1 MKASQRRAIIEA
13 WAWRPGDPVAP
24 DVDDTH
30 PQAGPKYSCKRDL
43 PESAYQRLCRFARRI
58 RCLELEYALK
68 ISYRKPARLPPALEL
83 MRTGFNAPELFREF

>member
-1 MKASQRRAIIEA
+1 MKASQLSAIIEA

-43 PESAYQRLCRFARRI
+43 PESALSAIMPVRAKDSLLGIGVCAEDFPIA
-58 RCLELEYALK
+58 
-68 ISYRKPARLPPALEL
+68 SLPVC
-83 MRTGFNAPELFREF
+83 PEHWN